1 MNLKRILYLVL
12 IICMTPLLAQDAQP
26 GGQGGQG
33 NQPDGTQEPSV
44 QIGGEA
50 LYLDTLDDFEM
61 AEDWRAKATSPLG
74 QTKILKLT
82 QRGEIRAVDDEDA
95 RPPEGEA
102 YSVVQNPD
110 QPNHILD
117 ESLEADPRVNFIHR

>member
-1 MNLKRILYLVL
+1 VVRPERIQEPPQNVSVFSGAGTMNLKRILYLVL

-82 QRGEIRAVDDEDA
+82 QRG
-95 RPPEGEA
+95 
-102 YSVVQNPD
+102 
-110 QPNHILD
+110 
-117 ESLEADPRVNFIHR
+117 